1 MENLPLFDLFVL
13 LFSGSLTTYRALS
26 LSSVGAKSLRFL
38 ARLRST
44 MRQHVTRLALER
56 FTNPFEGVECN
67 SLGLVLLQPPEG
79 RMTYAGFF
87 SQPIEGPLM
96 LFQQLVNSY
105 SNHAN
110 PQASRSLRAIYHSC

>member
-1 MENLPLFDLFVL
+1 
-13 LFSGSLTTYRALS
+13 
-26 LSSVGAKSLRFL
+26 
-38 ARLRST
+38 

-96 LFQQLVNSY
+96 LFQ
-105 SNHAN
+105 
-110 PQASRSLRAIYHSC
+110 